1 MTGRNLNRTYSRQST
16 FNLGPSRKPLG
27 KKYFKN
33 YMHDIK
39 SVMVV
44 TSNLHLL
51 QTGTFNSAP
60 VLPNKVCQVP
70 TEDSL
75 DDFVVKKKPNRKKK
89 NVVGKK
95 SYRQPKNHVE
105 EEWEDKSSSDA
116 SQSSSEDPVSLR
128 SPPTPVFRA
137 KDDTFDK

>member
-1 MTGRNLNRTYSRQST
+1 M
-16 FNLGPSRKPLG
+16 P
-27 KKYFKN
+27 
-33 YMHDIK
+33 
-39 SVMVV
+39 
-44 TSNLHLL
+44 
-51 QTGTFNSAP
+51 QTGTFNSAS

-95 SYRQPKNHVE
+95 SRQPTTKNHVE
-105 EEWEDKSSSDA
+105 EEWEDKSSSEA